1 MPVAFEG
8 VDEVGG
14 VFGDDQHV
22 RLFWLLVLWLQLQ
35 LEEVAMAL
43 VILDLLDRAVLKVVC
58 AGLGHAVWVVPE
70 RVVDEEDGHFA
81 EDHKLLVTVQ
91 LDHRDEVRCLADQ
104 LLQGFDH

>member
-14 VFGDDQHV
+14 VLGDDQHV
-22 RLFWLLVLWLQLQ
+22 WLLWLLVFRLQLE

-43 VILDLLDRAVLKVVC
+43 VILDLLDRAVLEVVLT
-58 AGLGHAVWVVPE
+58 GLGHAIRVVPE

-81 EDHKLLVTVQ
+81 EDHELLVAVK
-91 LDHRDEVRCLADQ
+91 LDHRDEVRRLTDQ
-104 LLQGFDH
+104 LLQGLDH